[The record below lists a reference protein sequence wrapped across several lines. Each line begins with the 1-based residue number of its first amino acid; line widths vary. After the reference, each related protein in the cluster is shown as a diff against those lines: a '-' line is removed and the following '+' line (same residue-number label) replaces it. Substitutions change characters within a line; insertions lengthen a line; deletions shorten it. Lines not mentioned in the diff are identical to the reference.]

1 MGQQL
6 PTLLEKAINEL
17 QIELN
22 EEQIAQLLKYLQQL
36 ERWNKTYN
44 LTAIESSEEMLIKH
58 IVDSLSILTL
68 LEKLST
74 IIYKKILNILDV
86 GSVVGLSGDI
96 NKFLRTVLHTCV
108 V

>member
-58 IVDSLSILTL
+58 IVDSLSILPL
-68 LEKLST
+68 LEKLSAQ
-74 IIYKKILNILDV
+74 IDKYIRCRCWGWIAR
-86 GSVVGLSGDI
+86 SGDWD
-96 NKFLRTVLHTCV
+96 LSP
-108 V
+108 